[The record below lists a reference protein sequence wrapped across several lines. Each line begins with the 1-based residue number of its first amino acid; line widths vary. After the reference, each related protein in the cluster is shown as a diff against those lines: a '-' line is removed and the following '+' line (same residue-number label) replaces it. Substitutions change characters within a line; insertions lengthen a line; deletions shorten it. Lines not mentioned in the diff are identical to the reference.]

1 MNGMRTASRQLS
13 RWFGG
18 VDAQR
23 LLNGI
28 QAEISHDRA
37 AMLFGVNEDRPS
49 AFLLM
54 DNLSFSVKR
63 NVTAA
68 TVFVRVA
75 NC

>member
-1 MNGMRTASRQLS
+1 MNGMKTASSQLS

-23 LLNGI
+23 LLDGI
-28 QAEISHDRA
+28 QAEISHDHA

-49 AFLLM
+49 AYLLM

-63 NVTAA
+63 NGTAA